1 MDGSARININTATA
15 DDLVKG
21 LGISQ
26 ELANLV
32 VTHRQGGATGGGT
45 TGGGNNNGAN
55 GGGASSPGG
64 GGQLGGA
71 GANLGR
77 PNSGGGKQ
85 PKGLGEGGG
94 QLGRP
99 GGRAVIDLDE
109 RFNQPRTRQATGS
122 LGAQGAGKQGG
133 GGLQTGGSGSG
144 GLGGG
149 SGAGGGTGRPG
160 GGASSGGGSGT
171 NGGQTG
177 GGSTSSGVYKSIAD
191 LMAIPNR
198 RQTFDRETMQ
208 QIADKVTV
216 DDKPYHEN
224 LVNINTASAEVLA
237 TVPGMDHST
246 LQAIIDYR
254 SNGKAFQSLDDL
266 FSISSISR
274 QQFMN
279 TLPHLC
285 AKSSLYRVRVRVR
298 TEGRS
303 SIYAATALIEMTDNG
318 PRVRQWREV
327 PRASGWET
335 WVDSTTLPA
344 PSPPTSTTSTKKS
357 GGI

>member
-1 MDGSARININTATA
+1 MT
-15 DDLVKG
+15 
-21 LGISQ
+21 
-26 ELANLV
+26 
-32 VTHRQGGATGGGT
+32 
-45 TGGGNNNGAN
+45 
-55 GGGASSPGG
+55 
-64 GGQLGGA
+64 
-71 GANLGR
+71 
-77 PNSGGGKQ
+77 
-85 PKGLGEGGG
+85 
-94 QLGRP
+94 
-99 GGRAVIDLDE
+99 DLDE
-109 RFNQPRTRQATGS
+109 RFNQSRTRQATGS
-122 LGAQGAGKQGG
+122 LGAQGGGKQGG

-144 GLGGG
+144 SLGGGSGNLGGG
-149 SGAGGGTGRPG
+149 SGAGGGTSP
-160 GGASSGGGSGT
+160 SGGGSGT

-177 GGSTSSGVYKSIAD
+177 VGSNSSGVFKSIAD

-224 LVNINTASAEVLA
+224 LVNINTATAEVLA

-246 LQAIIDYR
+246 LQAILDYR
-254 SNGKAFQSLDDL
+254 SDGKAFQSLDDL

-274 QQFMN
+274 QQYMN

-285 AKSSLYRVRVRVR
+285 AKSSLYRVRVRVM
-298 TEGRS
+298 TQGQS

-357 GGI
+357 GGL